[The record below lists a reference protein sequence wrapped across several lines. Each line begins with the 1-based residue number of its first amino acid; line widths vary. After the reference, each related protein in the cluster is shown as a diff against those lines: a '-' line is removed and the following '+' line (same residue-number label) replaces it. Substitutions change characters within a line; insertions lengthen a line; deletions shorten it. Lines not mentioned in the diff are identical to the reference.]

1 MGTGLEIALIATALV
16 GTGASIDASKQSAR
30 RQKRATEINSN
41 IQQGTEREKTQQTLR
56 EKNIRKARILASAEN
71 TGTTGS
77 SGLIGAIGGLETR
90 TESNAAFNRS
100 QTLANIEIG
109 NLNQQAADAS
119 TRANTAGA
127 VAGLALTA
135 ANFAAGSAKPNTP
148 APSSN
153 T

>member
-127 VAGLALTA
+127 VASLSFTA